1 MYVGMYKMIVYVC
14 SEVGPF
20 ICRGLLLFVFIF
32 DSFFRAKSRDILHFP
47 IESAL
52 LVQAEQLYGNIRS
65 WLRCIYVCRVH
76 IEKVILYYSLLS
88 VCTVCMYD
96 TRMHTSMNES

>member
-1 MYVGMYKMIVYVC
+1 MKVYVC

-20 ICRGLLLFVFIF
+20 IRSGLLLFVFIF
-32 DSFFRAKSRDILHFP
+32 DSFFRAKSRYILHFP

-65 WLRCIYVCRVH
+65 GLRCMHVCKGYIVLF
-76 IEKVILYYSLLS
+76 II
-88 VCTVCMYD
+88 
-96 TRMHTSMNES
+96 